1 MILLFVL
8 LSLPL
13 VAVLLIR
20 YTIDAKT
27 SHSHERSIIVK
38 QSCIFGFMLGG
49 FLMVL
54 SLFGNVIALPVAWES
69 VVDRVFAPLILGVVV
84 LTFFISGYRTS
95 RLTGRLRAASLAGLL
110 TGVFVFMLF
119 GLSFVIIDMVFFDI
133 VRQQP
138 EKLFSFAHSGYA
150 DMRAYL
156 FDSTVRGATV
166 ITPMG
171 GALGVLFGSM
181 GGLIGNRKL
190 IQRQTT

>member
-1 MILLFVL
+1 MILLFAL

-27 SHSHERSIIVK
+27 SPSHERTIIVK
-38 QSCIFGFMLGG
+38 QGCIFGLLLGS

-54 SLFGNVIALPVAWES
+54 SLLGNVIPLPVAWES
-69 VVDRVFAPLILGVVV
+69 AVDRGFAPFILGVVV

-156 FDSTVRGATV
+156 FDSTVRGAMV
-166 ITPMG
+166 ITPVG
-171 GALGVLFGSM
+171 GALGVLFGSI